1 MQCRD
6 TLARPAGAGPAEAR
20 PAEDGVAIVDSS
32 LRLIATD
39 RGAIVIL
46 ADIARYENP
55 PDPARLPREIAAA
68 LRETDF
74 SRAAA
79 FRMRLRGERQTY
91 DCRAYLVEARTSAA
105 MAACGHTVAAGLSGA
120 AVAAGVS
127 GMMPSLAPA
136 MLTLHFRRI
145 DSPEDA
151 IRKLARDCNLTP
163 REEEVLTGISQGLTS
178 KELATRLKISP
189 NTVKAFLRSLMIKLN
204 VTTRAGMVGRILKC
218 ENGE

>member
-1 MQCRD
+1 
-6 TLARPAGAGPAEAR
+6 
-20 PAEDGVAIVDSS
+20 
-32 LRLIATD
+32 
-39 RGAIVIL
+39 VIL

-105 MAACGHTVAAGLSGA
+105 MAACGHTVAAGLSGAAVAAGVSGA